1 MEENQLCIM
10 KVNFKNMNRPILMLA
25 LTGFLLANVFTS
37 CHQSSSGTIDKKE
50 DRLLKAKEDV
60 VEAKQD
66 LNQALQDSIR
76 MFKVDAQT
84 MIAENNR
91 KIDEFKEK
99 IAKGKKSVRDKYEA
113 KISDLERMNK
123 DLQKRLDEYNE
134 ENADKWASFKREFNH
149 DMDEVGNSLKDLTVD
164 NID

>member
-1 MEENQLCIM
+1 
-10 KVNFKNMNRPILMLA
+10 MNKPILMLA

-37 CHQSSSGTIDKKE
+37 CQQSSSSNIDSKE
-50 DRLLKAKEDV
+50 DKLLKAKEDV

-66 LNQALQDSIR
+66 LNQALADSIR
-76 MFKVDAQT
+76 MFKMEAQT

-99 IAKGKKSVRDKYEA
+99 IAKGKKSARDKYET
-113 KISDLERMNK
+113 KINDLEQKNK
-123 DLQKRLDEYNE
+123 DLQKRLDEFNE
-134 ENADKWASFKREFNH
+134 ENGDKWASFKREFNH
-149 DMDEVGNSLKDLTVD
+149 DMDEIGNSIRDITED